1 MRLAIANDSCGIH
14 ASIQA
19 SGLARKAS
27 VSCSRCSH
35 LSGKGGQIHVE
46 MIRQFIFA
54 FFVLG
59 LFGCDGGPPTADG
72 YTYKTVKIGN
82 QEWLAENLRTT
93 VYANGDPIS
102 YSRTQDSW
110 ATLDMGMRCSYR
122 HED

>member
-1 MRLAIANDSCGIH
+1 
-14 ASIQA
+14 
-19 SGLARKAS
+19 
-27 VSCSRCSH
+27 
-35 LSGKGGQIHVE
+35 

-54 FFVLG
+54 FSVLG

>member
-1 MRLAIANDSCGIH
+1 MEKSL
-14 ASIQA
+14 
-19 SGLARKAS
+19 SGLAFFKSNRGLGCSAS
-27 VSCSRCSH
+27 V
-35 LSGKGGQIHVE
+35 L
-46 MIRQFIFA
+46 
-54 FFVLG
+54 LG
-59 LFGCDGGPPTADG
+59 PDG